1 MKLILRFEV
10 DVDEDGLAAYLVE
23 YPAFA
28 DEGETP
34 AQVLIREAIE
44 NWDFDGLILP
54 TTSGAVLEQAAS

>member
-10 DVDEDGLAAYLVE
+10 DVDEDGLAAYYEMYPGFLVE
-23 YPAFA
+23 
-28 DEGETP
+28 EETP
-34 AQVLIREAIE
+34 ADTLIREAIE